1 MKAGEVMALGRLVDV
16 VVIDEACLTMS
27 RGRGWDCYSQAG
39 PGLRL
44 GRLTESLSHTG
55 AVRTAAGLRGCWSV
69 CRFVLRHP

>member
-1 MKAGEVMALGRLVDV
+1 MKAGEVMALGRL

-39 PGLRL
+39 PELGLGL

-69 CRFVLRHP
+69 VLCSVIRR